1 MIDVWSSMGL
11 RLPRELDFPS
21 DIDLPAEE
29 THFLSLSPH
38 WITSPSSVPGI
49 WAEMSRLA
57 RIWSEIQ
64 ELNKAS
70 VDQHLSPLQ
79 LQTFVDALAHKLDSW
94 DSNLPPFL
102 VETSQNLEHYSS
114 IGQGTS
120 FAALH
125 LGFHYY
131 NEVLFYQFLAHGDNQ
146 PAKAYA
152 DRCTRH
158 AAAFCDLLYLC
169 EAIPGCGCL
178 YVMVGH
184 MLTVT
189 STVYMHVLLFSAEDA
204 RIVTARERLQRNFGL
219 LTKLQGY
226 WVILDRALG
235 RLQVFHNACKE
246 SIEQSF
252 RMDRWMLGFI
262 LEHGTSMPD
271 KFTTPGGCE
280 AGAAAGGTVK
290 DWYADTFS

>member
-204 RIVTARERLQRNFGL
+204 RIVTAESGCSATSACSRSS
-219 LTKLQGY
+219 K
-226 WVILDRALG
+226 VIGSSSTAPL
-235 RLQVFHNACKE
+235 
-246 SIEQSF
+246 
-252 RMDRWMLGFI
+252 
-262 LEHGTSMPD
+262 
-271 KFTTPGGCE
+271 GGCRSSTTR
-280 AGAAAGGTVK
+280 ARRASSRAFGWIGGCWASYLSTARPCQTSSPRQVVVK
-290 DWYADTFS
+290 PELLLVVR